1 MCFDIGN
8 GVAKVI
14 FLFIEEL
21 FTDPVSLMN
30 GCSVWNALLVG
41 LDPRLRGD
49 DEKGWDF
56 TG

>member
-21 FTDPVSLMN
+21 FADLVPLMN
-30 GCSVWNALLVG
+30 GYSAWNTLLVG

-49 DEKGWDF
+49 DE
-56 TG
+56 